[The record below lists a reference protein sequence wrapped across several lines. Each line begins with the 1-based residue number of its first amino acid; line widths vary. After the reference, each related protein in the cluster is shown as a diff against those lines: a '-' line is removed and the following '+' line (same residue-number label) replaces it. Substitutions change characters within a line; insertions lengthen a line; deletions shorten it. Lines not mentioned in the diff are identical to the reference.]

1 MSIFGK
7 LIEEFLKGV
16 PGWLRLLF
24 GVELGTY
31 LFFAY
36 FFFASRGQETFRN
49 VLLDFR
55 WQVIALAEVSAV
67 VAVVLLMSVK
77 RVSASRGRAFGGL
90 MVLGAAAIGLL
101 PFGHYALVHPR
112 VLPEER
118 VDIFYLDDPNRVGG
132 FQERV
137 LRDLIRDGG
146 KKVHISF
153 NWPDWSE
160 SPPAILAQPNPIDRL
175 SALAQKHGSRSPI
188 GITSAPLDQD
198 LFWIPLVTSG
208 VNLAVISVSDWQER
222 FAPPSAEEYLGHTI
236 FLTTLLYRL
245 NAAGV
250 QITEHKPEDFGQFYF
265 DRVVRKSQMKEIVC
279 KGRFKLEDE
288 QVIRRAL
295 GKDALDA
302 YVDTLSFRWL
312 PKRTCPE

>member
-1 MSIFGK
+1 MSIFSK

-36 FFFASRGQETFRN
+36 FFFASHGQETFRS

-55 WQVIALAEVSAV
+55 WQVIALAEISAA

-77 RVSASRGRAFGGL
+77 RVSAARGKPFGVL
-90 MVLGAAAIGLL
+90 VVLGAAVTVLV
-101 PFGHYALVHPR
+101 PVGHYALLRPR
-112 VLPEER
+112 VLQEEK
-118 VDIFYLDDPNRVGG
+118 VDIFYLDDPSRVSG

-137 LRDLIRDGG
+137 LRDLLREGGRKIR
-146 KKVHISF
+146 VSF

-160 SPPAILAQPNPIDRL
+160 SPPANLARL
-175 SALAQKHGSRSPI
+175 SAMDKLSSLAQKFGSTNPI
-188 GITSAPLDQD
+188 GITSTPLDQD
-198 LFWIPLVTSG
+198 LFWIPLVAPG
-208 VNLAVISVSDWQER
+208 VNLAVISVADWQER

-236 FLTTLLYRL
+236 LLTTLLYRL
-245 NAAGV
+245 NAAGA

-265 DRVVRKSQMKEIVC
+265 DRVVRKSQMKEVIC
-279 KGRFKLEDE
+279 KGGFKAEDE

-295 GKDALDA
+295 GGDALAA
-302 YVDTLSFRWL
+302 YADVLSFRWL
-312 PKRTCPE
+312 PKRNCPE